1 MVKKKKSNSISSF
14 EERTRFQYIDIIISS
29 GKIKKL
35 FFERCLELELN
46 PYSVA
51 MTAKISMNAF
61 KKHYVNNPC
70 PSATHTMPQEKFLNM
85 LEMVGIDI
93 RVLIKVQP
101 IEKAK
106 EIAKNHKIYKS
117 SYDE

>member
-1 MVKKKKSNSISSF
+1 MPIKKKKKVTSSF

-51 MTAKISMNAF
+51 MTAKISMSAF
-61 KKHYVNNPC
+61 KTHYVNNPC
-70 PSATHTMPQEKFLNM
+70 PSATQTLPQEKVINM
-85 LEMVGIDI
+85 LEMVGIDV
-93 RVLIKVQP
+93 RVLIKVHP
-101 IEKAK
+101 IDKAK
-106 EIAKNHKIYKS
+106 EIAKNNNIYKS
-117 SYDE
+117 SFDE